1 MLKKL
6 CLTSLALVLGSTAF
20 AQTAPV
26 TTTTNYSSPVT
37 IQSAN
42 GCSITGA
49 TSLSYNPSTN
59 TITATGGQD
68 SCATG
73 NPIQTA
79 SVSLSITP
87 TSYTLGSGAALP
99 VVNVTNNTSA
109 ATVSCTLTPTNG
121 FTVTSAATITNSGT
135 FSLSAPTTAGTYTF
149 APVCTTST
157 AGYTVSVLPAAV
169 SLTVVQSGG
178 GGNGTCDPSQ
188 TATVATKT
196 LQRQCTGG
204 MNVWPGG
211 TSYTGALT
219 DLGTVLGGKNFP
231 TYSYAGY
238 SPTFTITSG
247 YYIALAFTPAASG
260 AIQFSANPSY
270 GDGGVISL
278 ATQPGSLMQGSPGVI
293 CSLTRGGNNSLYVAT
308 AAGSIC
314 QVQAGTTYFVNIAD
328 VDTLGNNLCYGGKA
342 NTCGTSLVSYT
353 LYTSK

>member
-6 CLTSLALVLGSTAF
+6 CLTSLALAFGSMAF

-37 IQSAN
+37 IKSAN

-49 TSLSYNPSTN
+49 SSVSYDPSTN
-59 TITATGGQD
+59 TITAVGGQD

-73 NPIQTA
+73 TPVQTA

-87 TSYTLGSGAALP
+87 TSYTLGSGAAAP

-109 ATVSCTLTPTNG
+109 ATVTCTLNPTNG
-121 FTVTSAATITNSGT
+121 FTVTSASTITNTGT

-157 AGYTVSVLPAAV
+157 PGYTVSVLPTAV
-169 SLTVVQSGG
+169 SLAVAGG
-178 GGNGTCDPSQ
+178 PPPPGSCDASQ
-188 TATVATKT
+188 TATVGTKT
-196 LQRQCTGG
+196 LQRLCAGS
-204 MNVWPGG
+204 MNVWPAG
-211 TSYTGALT
+211 TAYNGALT
-219 DLGTVLGGKNFP
+219 DLGTVLGGKTFP
-231 TYSYAGY
+231 TFSYAGY
-238 SPTFTITSG
+238 SPTFSIASG
-247 YYIALAFTPAASG
+247 YYVALAFTPTVSG

-278 ATQPGSLMQGSPGVI
+278 ATQPGSLMQGSTGVI
-293 CSLTRGGNNSLYVAT
+293 CSLTRGGNNSLYVST
-308 AAGSIC
+308 TAGSIC
-314 QVQAGTTYFVNIAD
+314 QVQAGTTYFINFAD
-328 VDTLGNNLCYGGKA
+328 VDTQGNNLCYGGKA
-342 NTCGTSLVSYT
+342 NTCASSLVSYT

>member
-1 MLKKL
+1 M
-6 CLTSLALVLGSTAF
+6 AF

-37 IQSAN
+37 IKSAN
-42 GCSITGA
+42 GCSITG
-49 TSLSYNPSTN
+49 SSSISYDPSTN
-59 TITATGGQD
+59 TITAVGGSD
-68 SCATG
+68 SCAGPIG
-73 NPIQTA
+73 NVA

-87 TSYTLGSGAALP
+87 TSYTLGTGAAAP

-109 ATVSCTLTPTNG
+109 ATVTCTLNPTNG
-121 FTVTSAATITNSGT
+121 FTVTSASTVTNSGT
-135 FSLSAPTTAGTYTF
+135 FSLSAPTTAGTFSF

-157 AGYTVSVLPAAV
+157 AGYTVSLSPGPAV
-169 SLTVVQSGG
+169 SLTVNPAGG
-178 GGNGTCDPSQ
+178 GGNQTCDASQ
-188 TATVATKT
+188 TATVGTKT
-196 LQRQCTGG
+196 LQRLCAGS

-211 TSYTGALT
+211 TSYSGALT

-270 GDGGVISL
+270 GDGGIISL

-314 QVQAGTTYFVNIAD
+314 QVQAGTTYYVNIAD

>member
-59 TITATGGQD
+59 TITAVGGSD
-68 SCATG
+68 SCATTPPQ
-73 NPIQTA
+73 NVA

-87 TSYTLGSGAALP
+87 TSYSLSSTGAALP

-169 SLTVVQSGG
+169 SLTVTGG
-178 GGNGTCDPSQ
+178 TPPPGSCDPSQ
-188 TATVATKT
+188 TAAVGTKT
-196 LQRQCTGG
+196 LQRQCSGS

-211 TSYTGALT
+211 TSYSGALT

-308 AAGSIC
+308 TAGSIC
-314 QVQAGTTYFVNIAD
+314 QVQAGTTYYVNIAD

>member
-6 CLTSLALVLGSTAF
+6 CLTSLALVFGSSAF

-26 TTTTNYSSPVT
+26 TTTTNYSSAVT
-37 IQSAN
+37 IKSAN
-42 GCSITGA
+42 NCSITGA
-49 TSLSYNPSTN
+49 TSLTYDSSTN
-59 TITATGGQD
+59 TITAVGGND
-68 SCATG
+68 SCAGG
-73 NPIQTA
+73 NPPPNVA
-79 SVSLSITP
+79 AVSLSITP
-87 TSYTLGSGAALP
+87 TSYTLGQTGATP
-99 VVNVTNNTSA
+99 VINVTNNTSP
-109 ATVSCTLTPTNG
+109 ATVTCTLTPTNG
-121 FTVTSAATITNSGT
+121 FTVTSASTITNSGT
-135 FSLSAPTTAGTYTF
+135 FTLSAPTAAGTFTF

-157 AGYTVSVLPAAV
+157 SGYTVSVSPAAV
-169 SLTVVQSGG
+169 SLVVNPSNPQGG
-178 GGNGTCDPSQ
+178 CDPSQ

-196 LQRQCTGG
+196 LQRQCTGS

-211 TSYTGALT
+211 TSYSGPLT
-219 DLGTVLGGKNFP
+219 DLGAVLGGKNFP

-247 YYIALAFTPAASG
+247 YYIALAFTPTASG

-293 CSLTRGGNNSLYVAT
+293 CSLTRGGNNSLYVAS

-314 QVQAGTTYFVNIAD
+314 QVQAGTTYYVNLAD